1 MRFKKKTGL
10 GQNVKIRGRKKITVK
25 YASWVRMMG
34 GDEWPQPWRWDIK
47 ILCQYYVYSDVY
59 LSTCTLFYS
68 NFRKHYPQSDTD

>member
-1 MRFKKKTGL
+1 MRLKKTGL

-47 ILCQYYVYSDVY
+47 IFMPILCLQ
-59 LSTCTLFYS
+59 
-68 NFRKHYPQSDTD
+68 